1 MIKIEEKLT
10 QTEKSYG
17 SIFILF
23 SYNTWV
29 TLFEKI
35 KKMEFLPLL
44 LKAICL
50 YMDSSNTDLLTR
62 AFINLLSVYINAGD
76 FSNFGE
82 NFPTIRTIFLCCKK
96 LPPEALYVFPAII
109 MKLIPENSTR
119 IPDSVID
126 VLVFFYQKVKKLNS
140 QCVIDASMQIMETI
154 EDQFLAFDQTA
165 LKYYSN
171 ISYLFTK
178 EFAQYY
184 AEIAVNSI
192 INEIKKG
199 QIRTN
204 FPIID
209 ESNYEVKK
217 WTRTVIHVEFLFPKI
232 KSYVNGFSV
241 SSSDIFSAEEFD
253 DLVFD
258 EEFCNC
264 VRYIVEGLCV
274 KPELINQFMENL
286 IKKPPIEKE
295 NISIQIIAFI
305 CNEILLCTKN
315 ETIMQ
320 TLASLL
326 PIERIFTPLIICTKE
341 NCKQKPYLF
350 VNTIRNAI
358 VNLFLKAGIDD
369 FDMLL
374 GELLSYSMIF
384 CRNILPTF
392 IAQGRNDS
400 GFLKRSFY
408 TKIIF

>member
-1 MIKIEEKLT
+1 MSFSFLSPFPDPFFEILELEIPPDIMEHVLDERLKIIFAVNIFPEIEKNEIKSAQIRYKETFNYTTAIQLTKFYFPFYPESLEKLIKIEEKLT

-241 SSSDIFSAEEFD
+241 SSSDIF
-253 DLVFD
+253 
-258 EEFCNC
+258 
-264 VRYIVEGLCV
+264 
-274 KPELINQFMENL
+274 
-286 IKKPPIEKE
+286 
-295 NISIQIIAFI
+295 
-305 CNEILLCTKN
+305 
-315 ETIMQ
+315 
-320 TLASLL
+320 
-326 PIERIFTPLIICTKE
+326 
-341 NCKQKPYLF
+341 
-350 VNTIRNAI
+350 
-358 VNLFLKAGIDD
+358 
-369 FDMLL
+369 
-374 GELLSYSMIF
+374 F
-384 CRNILPTF
+384 CRRI
-392 IAQGRNDS
+392 R
-400 GFLKRSFY
+400 
-408 TKIIF
+408 